1 MPIAA
6 SSGLLTS
13 RAAGAGSAGHSSGEE
28 LLGSGSNSGNNSSS
42 KINGIIS
49 NNEPPSSEYNIST
62 MWSDLFARVIL
73 AFSFLV
79 LYLVYAMSLFP
90 GVAGGDSGELL
101 AVACSG
107 SVARKLTPL

>member
-1 MPIAA
+1 
-6 SSGLLTS
+6 
-13 RAAGAGSAGHSSGEE
+13 
-28 LLGSGSNSGNNSSS
+28 
-42 KINGIIS
+42 
-49 NNEPPSSEYNIST
+49 